1 MFQSPSRAFENDDF
15 LEERLDER
23 WSIAPKSL
31 SPKSGP
37 AKIDRVQRKDSDL
50 EAEKIVLA
58 DSSKHPKVPAVS
70 KSEELNPIDD
80 QFFGNLKNI
89 SQGDKLS
96 NGRAVKMSETLKE
109 SHDRTMVREEDLNEI
124 DKQFF
129 GTRFGN

>member
-1 MFQSPSRAFENDDF
+1 MFQSASRAFENDDF

-31 SPKSGP
+31 SPKSDP

-58 DSSKHPKVPAVS
+58 DSSKHPKMPAVS
-70 KSEELNPIDD
+70 ESEELNPIDD

-89 SQGDKLS
+89 SQGDKVS
-96 NGRAVKMSETLKE
+96 NGSAVKMSETLKE
-109 SHDRTMVREEDLNEI
+109 SHDRNMIREEDLNEI

-129 GTRFGN
+129 GTRFGH